1 MPSVRVHTLLCIVPG
16 AVREL
21 RGIDKQPQGCR
32 AGKGGGMSYYEKP
45 EYWCIECG
53 IEINEPGFCYQCK
66 KERKAE
72 YDAEQSE
79 RA

>member
-1 MPSVRVHTLLCIVPG
+1 
-16 AVREL
+16 
-21 RGIDKQPQGCR
+21 
-32 AGKGGGMSYYEKP
+32 MSYYEKP

-72 YDAEQSE
+72 YDAELCE
-79 RA
+79 RACWLETSASNAG